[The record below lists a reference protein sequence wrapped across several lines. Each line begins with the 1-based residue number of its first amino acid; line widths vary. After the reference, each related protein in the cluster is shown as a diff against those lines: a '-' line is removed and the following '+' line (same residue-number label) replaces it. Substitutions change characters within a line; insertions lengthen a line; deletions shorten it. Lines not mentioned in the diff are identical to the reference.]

1 MFIMANQ
8 KDVAF
13 RTALSGYKREDVNA
27 YIIDINREFEAREA
41 TLRMQITSSEERL
54 AEADAAVA
62 EMQEKMQNELRAKEE
77 AEAVLAA
84 VRESNDALKEEN
96 ARLNEIVLSLRA
108 EIDTY
113 SAKLEEAEKNPA
125 RDLESDEI
133 KKSMKYDQISAQIGD
148 ILINANSSA
157 DRIIASANAEAT
169 RIMTETEDEA
179 TYIRSRLSDAADNML
194 THISSELHNS
204 TDHCITELL
213 TAVREMRDNTS
224 SLLAEFE
231 KRNQELREKVSFYQT
246 SVTKNIHQAL
256 SEMDQ
261 KYGIRLPVKKD

>member
-1 MFIMANQ
+1 MANH

-27 YIIDINREFEAREA
+27 YIIDINREFEEREA
-41 TLRMQITSSEERL
+41 SLRMQITSAEGRL

-62 EMQEKMQNELRAKEE
+62 DAQEKLQAEHREKEQ
-77 AEAVLAA
+77 AEAIMSAL
-84 VRESNDALKEEN
+84 RESNDALKEEN
-96 ARLNEIVLSLRA
+96 SRLIDQVESLRA
-108 EIDTY
+108 QLDAITV
-113 SAKLEEAEKNPA
+113 KLAEAEKESA
-125 RDLESDEI
+125 REMESDEI
-133 KKSMKYDQISAQIGD
+133 KKSVKYDQISAQIGD

-157 DRIIASANAEAT
+157 DRIIATANAEAT

-194 THISSELHNS
+194 THISSELHSS
-204 TDHCITELL
+204 TDHCIDELL
-213 TAVREMRDNTS
+213 TAIREMRDNTS

-231 KRNQELREKVSFYQT
+231 KRNREMREKVTYYQT
-246 SVTKNIHQAL
+246 SVTENIHRAL

-261 KYGIRLPVKKD
+261 KYGIRLSTKKD